1 MLNKLL
7 SIIGT
12 GYFPVPKF
20 FGDLKKK
27 LFLFRCLS
35 VFIGGF
41 VFFAHS
47 FADDGFSFVILGDR
61 TAGAK
66 VEIFEQ
72 IIGEVKTLAPDFV
85 INVGDLIEGYTEDL
99 KSVKSEWSYILNQLN
114 RTNIPYHLT
123 PGNHD
128 IWSVKSES
136 IYIKHYGKTFYSFD
150 YNKYH
155 FTIIDNSRF
164 DSVSQISQTQL
175 QWLKQDLAK
184 HKKALL
190 TFCFMHKPFWNYP
203 LEKDEAQTIGEIS
216 NQAEILHNLFK
227 ANGVDYVFSGH
238 DHHYFSHTWD
248 SIIYIQVGPSGSRY
262 KIYDSEVQGAFQNYL
277 LVKVQNQKAD
287 IAVIKPG
294 SILPFDIVTADIIQ
308 TIDRIENK
316 AIKLSKTMIQENQP
330 IRDTIGL
337 NIKNVTNLPLNT
349 ILRWNFNSAN
359 WQISPESVSCILPVG
374 SNGYYKYNCSLINP
388 ENIYPLPEMNLSYP
402 YQVQKEHPVKKI
414 LPVRRITDCLKIT
427 KSPVIDGILNDN
439 CWIMAQPLT
448 IFGASDTN
456 QVLNEKTYLSL
467 IYDENNL
474 YIGVKCY
481 YSETNKIKTEV
492 TGYDDAVYKD
502 DHLNFLL
509 QPNLDST
516 TYFQLFINP
525 IGTISDRHC
534 WLESGKSRRDAKWN
548 IKTQIKTKLEKNNWT
563 IEMAIPFNQFP
574 NYSKSYWGF
583 NFVRYQPY
591 LEKLAI
597 YQVPF
602 EHNPETFARLQFT
615 P

>member
-7 SIIGT
+7 GLK
-12 GYFPVPKF
+12 GVGKYPVPKF
-20 FGDLKKK
+20 FLPQW
-27 LFLFRCLS
+27 LS
-35 VFIGGF
+35 MFIGSLVLF
-41 VFFAHS
+41 SHS
-47 FADDGFSFVILGDR
+47 LGLDGFSFIVLGDL

-66 VEIFEQ
+66 VEVFEQ
-72 IIGEVKTLAPDFV
+72 IIDEVKTLAPDFV
-85 INVGDLIEGYTEDL
+85 INVGDLIEGYTENL
-99 KSVKSEWSYILNQLN
+99 KSIESEWSYILNQLN

-136 IYIKHYGKTFYSFD
+136 IYIKHFGKTFYSFD
-150 YNKYH
+150 YKKYH
-155 FTIIDNSRF
+155 FTIIDNSRY
-164 DSVSQISQTQL
+164 DSVSQISKTQL
-175 QWLKQDLAK
+175 KWLKQDLAK
-184 HKKALL
+184 HKKAPL

-203 LEKDEAQTIGEIS
+203 LEKDEAQSVNQTP

-227 ANGVDYVFSGH
+227 ENGVDYVFSGH

-248 SIIYIQVGPSGSRY
+248 SIIYFQVGPSGSRY
-262 KIYDSEVQGAFQNYL
+262 KIYDSEKQGAFQNYL
-277 LVKVQNQKAD
+277 LVKVQNQKTD

-294 SILPFDIVTADIIQ
+294 SILPFDIVTAEIIH

-316 AIKLSKTMIQENQP
+316 AIKLSETVIPENQP

-337 NIKNVTNLPLNT
+337 NIQNVTNILLNT
-349 ILRWNFNSAN
+349 TLRWNFNSVN
-359 WQISPESVSCILPVG
+359 WQISPESVKCILPVS
-374 SNGYYKYNCSLINP
+374 SNGYYKFNCKLINP
-388 ENIYPLPEMNLSYP
+388 ENLYPLPEISLSYP
-402 YQVQKEHPVKKI
+402 YLAQKEHPVKKI
-414 LPVRRITDCLKIT
+414 LPVQLITDCLKIN
-427 KSPVIDGILNDN
+427 KSPIIDGILNDN

-456 QVLNEKTYLSL
+456 QVLNEKTYVCF

-481 YSETNKIKTEV
+481 YSETNKLKTEV

-509 QPNLDST
+509 QPYLDST
-516 TYFQLFINP
+516 AYYQIFINP
-525 IGTISDRHC
+525 IGTISDRRC
-534 WLESGKSRRDAKWN
+534 WLESGKSRKDSKWN
-548 IKTQIKTKLEKNNWT
+548 LKTQIKTKLEKNNWT
-563 IEMAIPFNQFP
+563 IEMAIPLNQFP
-574 NYSKSYWGF
+574 NYSKTSWGF

-602 EHNPETFARLQFT
+602 VHNPETFARLRLTQQINSK
-615 P
+615 